1 MEQTIQEW
9 WDYPLPDMTYEEFVG
24 SKKEVIERSGFDVQR
39 REMSAPLLAEGF
51 EHQPDMVKWALRV
64 GRALIAAT
72 FGMGKT
78 ICQLEIGKLIHKH
91 VSQVHDETGKAFL
104 VIGPLGV
111 RTQFINEDGPLLEL
125 DVDYITSDEDFEKL
139 TAQGKWLFFTNY
151 ERVRD
156 GNISAKTIS
165 QLGGASLD
173 EGAVLRSLG
182 SKTWDVFIDLF
193 RAVQYRFVF
202 TATPSPNN
210 YIELINYAVWLG
222 KADRGYLLTRYF
234 QRDSTK
240 AGNLTLYPHE
250 EENFWL
256 WVSTWAL
263 FIYKPS
269 DLGYDDGDYQL
280 PKLNVFWH
288 RLPVDHRRAWQSV
301 DNRGQRR
308 LLLDANGSLQDAARE
323 KRETID
329 ARLQEA
335 KRIMSEHDPDTH
347 WMIWHHLEAERQ
359 AIKQEIPNA
368 VTVYGTQDIDKR
380 EQAIIDFSYG
390 RIPILATKPSVAGS
404 GCNFQRYC
412 HDVIFLGIDSKFHD
426 IIQAIH
432 RFYRFQQKHDVNLHF
447 IFVESEDST
456 VNNFRRKWKQHDK
469 LVKKM
474 QSIVKKYGLKDRAL
488 EFAMHRKQGVKRQEV
503 NGMARFT
510 AVNNDCVLEMR
521 QMEENKF
528 DMVLTSIPFST
539 HYEYVDQL
547 EDFGHNKNDDEFFK
561 QMDYFVPELLR
572 VLKPGRIAAI
582 HVKDLIDYG
591 HKSASGF
598 MEVNFFSAK
607 TWMSF
612 VRHGWMFAGEIV
624 ITTDVVRENN
634 STYRLGWSEMCKD
647 GSKMG
652 TGLPEKVLLF
662 RKPPTD
668 KSTAYADERVLHDKE
683 SYTRAQWQI
692 DAHSHWRS
700 NGNSL
705 VAPYDYAAHVK
716 RLEELDDKGNLPA
729 SFFIEPPL
737 SNTCWVWDDIS
748 PMHTLNSE
756 QSRRRQELHI
766 CPLPLDTVKRL
777 IERFTSDPALTDE
790 PELIYDP
797 FAGLFTVPYIAIQMG
812 RRGYGT
818 ELNAAYFRAG
828 VEYCKM
834 AEQKALAPTL
844 FDFLVSGW
852 IVYQARL

>member
-1 MEQTIQEW
+1 MDTIRPY
-9 WDYPLPDMTYEEFVG
+9 WDYSLPTMTYEEFVG
-24 SKKEVIERSGFDVQR
+24 SKKEVIERSGSEVMKRDLHPILF
-39 REMSAPLLAEGF
+39 P
-51 EHQPDMVKWALRV
+51 HQADTVHWALRI
-64 GRALIAAT
+64 GKALVAKT

-78 ICQLEIGKLIHKH
+78 VDQLEIARQIHLK
-91 VSQVHDETGKAFL
+91 TGKPFL
-104 VIGPLGV
+104 IIGPLGV
-111 RTQFINEDGPLLEL
+111 RTQFINEDGPMLGL
-125 DVDYITSDEDFEKL
+125 DVDYITSDDDFERL

-156 GNISAKTIS
+156 GNISAKTID
-165 QLGGASLD
+165 QLGGVSLD

-182 SKTWDVFIDLF
+182 SKTWETFTDLF
-193 RAVQYRFVF
+193 KLTVYRFVF

-210 YIELINYAVWLG
+210 FIELINYAVWLG

-263 FIYKPS
+263 FIYRPS

-280 PKLNVFWH
+280 PKLNIFWH
-288 RLPVDHRRAWQSV
+288 RLPVDHRRAWESI

-308 LLLDANGSLQDAARE
+308 LLLDANGSIQDASRE

-329 ARLQEA
+329 GRIKKA
-335 KRIMSEHDPDTH
+335 KEIMAEHDPGTH

-359 AIKQEIPNA
+359 AIKQHIPEA
-368 VTVYGTQDIDKR
+368 VTVYGTQDLDQR

-390 RIPILATKPSVAGS
+390 RIKTLASKPSVSGS

-426 IIQAIH
+426 IIQSVH

-447 IFVESEDST
+447 IFVESEDAT

-469 LVKKM
+469 LTQKM
-474 QSIVKKYGLKDRAL
+474 QSIVKKYGLKDKAI

-503 NGMARFT
+503 NGMSRFT
-510 AVNNDCVLEMR
+510 AINNDCVLEMR

-528 DMVLTSIPFST
+528 DMVLTSIPFSV

-547 EDFGHNKNDDEFFK
+547 EDFGHNKGDDEFFQ

-662 RKPPTD
+662 RKPPSD
-668 KSTAYADERVLHDKE
+668 KSTAYADERVVHSKD
-683 SYTRAQWQI
+683 SYSRGRWQV

-705 VAPYDYAAHVK
+705 VAPYDYEAHVK
-716 RLEELDDKGNLPA
+716 QLEELDKNGNLPA
-729 SFFIEPPL
+729 SFFLEPPL
-737 SNTCWVWDDIS
+737 STNPHWVWDDIS

-797 FAGLFTVPYIAIQMG
+797 FAGLFTVPYVAIQMG

-818 ELNAAYFRAG
+818 ELNSAYFRAG

-834 AEQKALAPTL
+834 AEKKALAPTL
-844 FDFLVSGW
+844 FDFMEMKNVASK
-852 IVYQARL
+852 

>member
-1 MEQTIQEW
+1 MDTIRPY
-9 WDYPLPDMTYEEFVG
+9 WDYPKPTMTYEEFVG
-24 SKKEVIERSGFDVQR
+24 SKKEVIERSGFDVMKR
-39 REMSAPLLAEGF
+39 DLHPILF
-51 EHQPDMVKWALRV
+51 PHQADTVQWNLKV
-64 GRALIAAT
+64 GRALTAKT
-72 FGMGKT
+72 FGLGKT
-78 ICQLEIGKLIHKH
+78 VDQLEVGRQMHLR
-91 VSQVHDETGKAFL
+91 TGKPFL
-104 VIGPLGV
+104 VVGPLGV
-111 RTQFINEDGPLLEL
+111 RTQFINEDGPMLGIK
-125 DVDYITSDEDFEKL
+125 VSYITDDADFERL
-139 TAQGKWLFFTNY
+139 VAAGEWFFFTNY

-156 GNISAKTIS
+156 GNITAKTIA
-165 QLGGASLD
+165 QLGGVSLD

-182 SKTWDVFIDLF
+182 SKTWETFTDLF
-193 RAVQYRFVF
+193 INTEYRFVF

-263 FIYKPS
+263 FLYKPS
-269 DLGYDDGDYQL
+269 DLGYDDGDYKL
-280 PKLNVFWH
+280 PKLNIFWH
-288 RLPVDHRRAWQSV
+288 RLPVDHRRAWESV

-308 LLLDANGSLQDAARE
+308 LLLDANASLQDAARE
-323 KRETID
+323 KRQTID
-329 ARLQEA
+329 ARLEKAREIIDNDDPA
-335 KRIMSEHDPDTH
+335 KH
-347 WMIWHHLEAERQ
+347 WVIWHHLEQERKS
-359 AIKQEIPNA
+359 IKEQIPEA
-368 VTVYGTQDIDKR
+368 VTVYGTQDLEQR
-380 EQAIIDFSYG
+380 EKAITDFSYG
-390 RIPILATKPSVAGS
+390 RIRILASKPSVSGS
-404 GCNFQRYC
+404 GVNLQRFC

-426 IIQAIH
+426 LIQAIH
-432 RFYRFQQKHDVNLHF
+432 RVQRFQQKFDVNLHF
-447 IFVESEDST
+447 IYVESEDAT
-456 VNNFRRKWKQHDK
+456 VNNFQRKWKQHDK
-469 LVKKM
+469 LTQKM
-474 QSIVKKYGLKDRAL
+474 QAIVKKYGLKDKAI
-488 EFAMHRKQGVKRQEV
+488 EFAMHRKQGVKRLEV
-503 NGMARFT
+503 NGMSRFT

-528 DMVLTSIPFST
+528 DMILTSIPFSV

-547 EDFGHNKNDDEFFK
+547 EDFGHNKGDDEFFE

-572 VLKPGRIAAI
+572 VTKPGRIAAI

-591 HKSASGF
+591 HKSISGF

-668 KSTAYADERVLHDKE
+668 KSNAYADERVQHSKE
-683 SYTRAQWQI
+683 DYTRGRWQV

-705 VAPYDYAAHVK
+705 VAPYDYEAHVK
-716 RLEELDDKGNLPA
+716 RLEQLDEKGNLPA
-729 SFFIEPPL
+729 SFFLEPPR
-737 SNTCWVWDDIS
+737 SNSHWVWDDIS

-777 IERFTSDPALTDE
+777 IERFTSDPKLTDK

-797 FAGLFTVPYIAIQMG
+797 FAGLFTVPYVAIQMG

-818 ELNAAYFRAG
+818 ELNSAYFRAG

-834 AEQKALAPTL
+834 AEQKALALTL
-844 FDFLVSGW
+844 FDFMEMNSEKEAA
-852 IVYQARL
+852 Q